1 MKFGLALAGGGL
13 KGVAYIGAIKAL
25 EELGIK
31 IDCISGTSS
40 GSFAA
45 VLYAVG
51 YSCNEIKDII
61 LKSYKDLTK
70 IERRPIISTIGSYLT
85 SKKLK
90 ISGLIPGER
99 LEDLVQ
105 KVVEKKSCSNI
116 SDINIPIA
124 VSSVDTISMKECIF
138 MSKNFNLKN
147 SNMDYIYDIPLG
159 KAVRSSMA
167 FPGIFTTSRYKQ
179 YNFIDGGTKDN
190 LPVRALKDMGADVTL
205 GLSFKMDEYDIES
218 ENVFGVLLRT
228 VDIFSQKQLKSAQ
241 SEASI
246 AIEIDAKGTSLLSSD
261 NIEKCISLG
270 YDAIMEN
277 KNKILKCCKIEK

>member
-40 GSFAA
+40 GSMAA

-51 YSCNEIKDII
+51 YSCDEIKDIVYG
-61 LKSYKDLTK
+61 SYKNLTK
-70 IERRPIISTIGSYLT
+70 IEKRPIISSIGSYLT
-85 SKKLK
+85 SKKVR

-99 LEDLVQ
+99 LENLIQ
-105 KVVEKKSCSNI
+105 KIVEKKSCSNI
-116 SDINIPIA
+116 SDIKIPIA

-138 MSKNFNLKN
+138 MSKDFNLK
-147 SNMDYIYDIPLG
+147 SSSTDYIYDIPIG

-167 FPGIFTTSRYKQ
+167 FPGVFTTSKYKQ

-205 GLSFKMDEYDIES
+205 GLSFKTEEYNLEN
-218 ENVFGVLLRT
+218 ENVLGVLLRT
-228 VDIFSQKQLKSAQ
+228 VDIFSQKEMKSAQ
-241 SEASI
+241 NEASI

-261 NIEKCISLG
+261 NIERCISLG
-270 YDAIMEN
+270 YDAIMKN
-277 KNKILKCCKIEK
+277 KNKILKCCGLEK